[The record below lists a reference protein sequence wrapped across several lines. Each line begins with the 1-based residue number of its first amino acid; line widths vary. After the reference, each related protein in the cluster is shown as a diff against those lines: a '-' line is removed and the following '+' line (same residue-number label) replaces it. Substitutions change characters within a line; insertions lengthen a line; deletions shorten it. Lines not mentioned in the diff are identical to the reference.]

1 MNLAPA
7 IRDLTGRPGSARKR
21 APPSAYG
28 GWLMKSLKA
37 IVAGAVILLAP
48 LAAPPAPAQDA
59 NSVPGIYCLVGVHE
73 VGSCMRL
80 LPGGKW
86 EYFLAY
92 GAYDERSEGTW
103 KVANGGLLVDSL
115 PYDRRAAFSFKR
127 LQKSESGAY
136 TVLVVNQGG
145 RGLAGIDVAV
155 TCDGTTKTGY
165 TQSYG
170 FNVDCAKAPTA
181 VALSLRMFG
190 LAPQTI
196 DVASRAGPDKTYVF
210 AFDPGDLGKKKFTA
224 HRLQVGADGSLTM
237 AYPNSTIPEFAGKQF
252 RYERRQQR

>member
-1 MNLAPA
+1 M
-7 IRDLTGRPGSARKR
+7 TSF
-21 APPSAYG
+21 
-28 GWLMKSLKA
+28 KA
-37 IVAGAVILLAP
+37 MIFGAVVLLAP
-48 LAAPPAPAQDA
+48 LAAPPAQAQDA
-59 NSVPGIYCLVGVHE
+59 NSVPGVYCLIGVRE
-73 VGSCMRL
+73 TGSCMRL

-86 EYFLAY
+86 EYFLSY

-103 KVANGGLLVDSL
+103 KIANGAVVVDSP
-115 PYDRRAAFSFKR
+115 PYDRRATFSFKR
-127 LQKSESGAY
+127 LQKSQSGGY
-136 TVLVVNQGG
+136 TVLVVSQGG

-155 TCDGTTKTGY
+155 SCDGTTKTGY

-170 FNVDCAKAPTA
+170 FNVDCAQAPTA

-196 DVASRAGPDKTYVF
+196 DVAGRAGADKAYVF
-210 AFDPGDLGKKKFTA
+210 EFEPGDLGKKQFTA

-237 AYPNSTIPEFAGKQF
+237 AYPNSAIPEFAGKQF